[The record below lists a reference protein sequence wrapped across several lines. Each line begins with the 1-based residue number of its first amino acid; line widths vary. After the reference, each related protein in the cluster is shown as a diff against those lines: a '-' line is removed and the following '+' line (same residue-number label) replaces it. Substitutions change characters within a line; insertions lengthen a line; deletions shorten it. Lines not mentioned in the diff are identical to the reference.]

1 MNSILIKVA
10 LLSLLFATNNAVG
23 TATPTP
29 NIAGSEDIPPPC
41 ITPSYNGDDQRA
53 CSFGVSCDQRGLESP
68 SCVTDDCNQ
77 DGSNS
82 PSCVG
87 KSISRDQY
95 RKCNRTSYDL

>member
-29 NIAGSEDIPPPC
+29 TIAGSEDIPPPC

-53 CSFGVSCDQRGLESP
+53 CAVLVPSALALAALVSRVISA
-68 SCVTDDCNQ
+68 
-77 DGSNS
+77 GSK
-82 PSCVG
+82 VQVVLQTVA
-87 KSISRDQY
+87 IRMVQ
-95 RKCNRTSYDL
+95 TALAV